1 MQSLSNLESGTLW
14 LIRQEVSGTL
24 VLEPG
29 HGFLPTQQEHWTPN
43 WGKATR
49 EHGSDASLS
58 PSFALIHARDQGGS
72 WEEQEISF

>member
-49 EHGSDASLS
+49 EHGSIQEHTLETTLS
-58 PSFALIHARDQGGS
+58 FMTQPQKSHSILSAVS
-72 WEEQEISF
+72 